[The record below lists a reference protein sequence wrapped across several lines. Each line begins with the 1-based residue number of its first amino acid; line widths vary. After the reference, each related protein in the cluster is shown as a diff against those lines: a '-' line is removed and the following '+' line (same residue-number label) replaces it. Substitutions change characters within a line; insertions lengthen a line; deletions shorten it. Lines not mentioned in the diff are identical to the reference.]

1 MFKYSISTIIRLRS
15 VINRQSVRQSKNG
28 FSLHEGGIIFGTVM
42 DLRSNDAY
50 AAYDIQIVRISLLV
64 KGYARLSPDFS
75 MDFVRLIYFVVFLML
90 DKMQKNFFGKST
102 FLTCVETI
110 FRSTIFD
117 KIFFSK
123 LNFFVFKSFR
133 ISHWT
138 LRGHSLVTPKVL
150 FTYFA

>member
-1 MFKYSISTIIRLRS
+1 MIKLATLLSQLFSKRKLFSIASAQVS
-15 VINRQSVRQSKNG
+15 
-28 FSLHEGGIIFGTVM
+28 
-42 DLRSNDAY
+42 
-50 AAYDIQIVRISLLV
+50 

-90 DKMQKNFFGKST
+90 EKMQKNFFGKST

-150 FTYFA
+150 FTYFALNQVIERHQRQKLSQT